1 MKSLI
6 LNWISES
13 SVYPDYLLLLCG
25 GVYSCIDFCQVVS
38 TFCFPLFY
46 LGRPPPVQEV
56 HGFLNTVI
64 NLVFSLHTSLSPFF
78 NLSCCFP
85 EHQINNVIPL
95 LRSKKP
101 TATSNNQPSKSKQNS
116 ATNYDHPWC
125 LGNFLFTTGK
135 CLNSLAYSL
144 RILKS
149 HTQSTLL
156 NLPPTAFAIHAPF
169 LPKLPLHFLP
179 AFNSCL
185 CLCCLHYG
193 NYPSNFNPSFM
204 AQLRFQI

>member
-1 MKSLI
+1 M
-6 LNWISES
+6 
-13 SVYPDYLLLLCG
+13 
-25 GVYSCIDFCQVVS
+25 DFCQVVS

-156 NLPPTAFAIHAPF
+156 NLPPTAFAITLLF
-169 LPKLPLHFLP
+169 SQNCLCTSSQPLIP
-179 AFNSCL
+179 AFVFAAYITVTT
-185 CLCCLHYG
+185 H
-193 NYPSNFNPSFM
+193 
-204 AQLRFQI
+204 QISILVSWPN